1 MLDGAFPLQNAHPYP
16 LLTMSLQ
23 AEGPNTDRIP
33 DDCRLLIALIA
44 DDWKESRVD

>member
-1 MLDGAFPLQNAHPYP
+1 MLDGAFFDKMHTHTP
-16 LLTMSLQ
+16 LLTLSLQ
-23 AEGPNTDRIP
+23 AEGPNTDRIR